1 MATDMDT
8 LSKALNFF
16 GTRQFTLK
24 PEVAVRAL
32 LDGKCV
38 LAVLAT
44 GCHQWQSF
52 IYQMIIRAKD
62 YQMNGKATINLMFF
76 LRCLA
81 LEKIRYKT

>member
-1 MATDMDT
+1 MDT
-8 LSKALNFF
+8 LSKALNFV

-24 PEVAVRAL
+24 PEEEVAVRAL
-32 LDGKCV
+32 LDGKYV

-44 GCHQWQSF
+44 GYHQLQSF